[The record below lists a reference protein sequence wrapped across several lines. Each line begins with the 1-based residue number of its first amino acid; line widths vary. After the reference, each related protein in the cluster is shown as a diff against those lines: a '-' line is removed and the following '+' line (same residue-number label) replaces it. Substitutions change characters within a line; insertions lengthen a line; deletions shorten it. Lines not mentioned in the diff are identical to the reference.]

1 MKMKKVLVVYYSQ
14 TGQLENVLKS
24 FTSKL
29 GDQEIKVD
37 MKPIVPKLAYP
48 FPWPFYTFFDE
59 FPESVYMDG
68 CEIEELKD
76 LEDDYDL
83 IILGYTVWYMAPSIP
98 VTAFMQSEQAKKIFK
113 NKPVV
118 TVVACRDMWVLAQ
131 EKVSLLLSSLDARLM
146 DHVALT
152 DQSGSVLSLIS
163 LPMWMLTGDKRYFT
177 SLPPAGI
184 SEENIENASRFGER
198 LKSSLKENKELGN
211 EAMLTKLGAVSVD
224 AKLIATEKI
233 ANRSFRIWSKLIKLS
248 GEKYSFGRKV
258 VITVYV
264 VFLVT
269 LLLTVVPL
277 NIIAR
282 KFLHIFQK
290 EKLKAMEAMHE
301 LPSGR

>member
-1 MKMKKVLVVYYSQ
+1 MKKVLVVYYSQ
-14 TGQLENVLKS
+14 TGQLKNVLKN

-29 GDQEIKVD
+29 GDEEIKVD
-37 MKPIVPKLAYP
+37 TRSITPEAPYP

-68 CEIEELKD
+68 CEIEELEN
-76 LEDDYDL
+76 LEEDYDL
-83 IILGYTVWYMAPSIP
+83 VILGYTVWYMSPSIP
-98 VTAFMQSEQAKKIFK
+98 VTAFLQSEQAKKIFK
-113 NKPVV
+113 GKPVV

-131 EKVSLLLSSLDARLM
+131 EKIKVMLNDLDARLI

-152 DQSGSVLSLIS
+152 DQSGSVLSLVT
-163 LPMWMLTGDKRYFT
+163 LPMWMLTGDKQYFT

-184 SEENIENASRFGER
+184 AQENINNVSRFGER
-198 LKSSLKENKELGN
+198 LNSSLKENKELGTD
-211 EAMLTKLGAVSVD
+211 AMLTNMGAVTVN

-233 ANRSFRIWSKLIKLS
+233 ANKSFRVWSKLIKLA
-248 GEKYSFGRKV
+248 GKKYSFGRKV
-258 VITVYV
+258 AITIYF

-277 NIIAR
+277 NILAR

-290 EKLKAMEAMHE
+290 EKLKAMEDMYE